1 MLASSKEFLDTQAT
15 IECGF
20 TLKYLHDMTRTYSQM
35 HCTDK
40 YLQHSSIIWP
50 VWLNSWVFVYELG
63 STWQTV
69 ENRRQSWFGMV
80 CSSSL
85 VAQRYF
91 IELRTKKCI
100 KVYGILLFAR
110 NLSNNYGK
118 QVFNTAAKA
127 GLDALKIASK
137 KVVHKAAG
145 EFIGSKIAGKI
156 LKLKPVS
163 DDDLKDAEEKI
174 IPPEKREKILK
185 EFRLV
190 LWKCSIIKCLNY

>member
-1 MLASSKEFLDTQAT
+1 
-15 IECGF
+15 
-20 TLKYLHDMTRTYSQM
+20 
-35 HCTDK
+35 
-40 YLQHSSIIWP
+40 
-50 VWLNSWVFVYELG
+50 
-63 STWQTV
+63 
-69 ENRRQSWFGMV
+69 MV

-145 EFIGSKIAGKI
+145 EFIGSKIADKI

-190 LWKCSIIKCLNY
+190 L